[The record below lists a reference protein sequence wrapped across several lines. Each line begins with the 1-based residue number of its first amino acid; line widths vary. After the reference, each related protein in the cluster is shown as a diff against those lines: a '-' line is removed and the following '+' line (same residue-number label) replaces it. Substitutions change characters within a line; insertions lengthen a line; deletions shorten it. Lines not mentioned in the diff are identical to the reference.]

1 MKYLKKI
8 ANEDY
13 IEIENNDNK
22 FDNREV
28 ARAIR
33 DSLIM
38 EEEATNAYE
47 YYADKIKDEKIKAVF
62 QSIADEERVHV
73 GEFQKLLE
81 VLLHDEEKMIDD
93 GKKEVEDING

>member
-13 IEIENNDNK
+13 VEIENNDDK
-22 FDNREV
+22 FDNREI

-47 YYADKIKDEKIKAVF
+47 FYADKIENNKIKEVF
-62 QSIADEERVHV
+62 QSIANEERVHV

-81 VLLHDEEKMIDD
+81 ILLHDEEEMIDD